1 MCARS
6 CRTSTPSRFDAADD
20 VVEAFSKVGVDGGD
34 NDVSRDTARCVLRDE
49 AALSLPVAG
58 EKASSGDLAPAVAR
72 KI

>member
-6 CRTSTPSRFDAADD
+6 CRTSTPSLFDDDDD
-20 VVEAFSKVGVDGGD
+20 VETCSKVGVDGGD
-34 NDVSRDTARCVLRDE
+34 NDVSRDTASCVLRDE